1 MLKFF
6 CHIKCVSAIN
16 VDLLISHTLLV
27 DDVDGTLLLSYTE
40 DVEVVK
46 DTLQAIKT
54 TLTELT
60 S

>member
-1 MLKFF
+1 MLKFL

-27 DDVDGTLLLSYTE
+27 DDVDGTFLLSYTE
-40 DVEVVK
+40 DVKVVK